1 VARHIGFSNKGFELL
16 SKSLELH
23 PAGFEPALPKE
34 TELKS
39 VALDHSAKD
48 AFLVWLSR
56 HIGFSNKGFELLS
69 KSLELHPAGFEP
81 ALPKETELKSVALDH
96 SAKDA
101 FLVWLSRHIGF
112 SNKGI

>member
-56 HIGFSNKGFELLS
+56 HIGFSNK
-69 KSLELHPAGFEP
+69 
-81 ALPKETELKSVALDH
+81 V
-96 SAKDA
+96 
-101 FLVWLSRHIGF
+101 I
-112 SNKGI
+112 